1 MKNVNLYICL
11 FVALFI
17 FFNNT
22 MAYEEPD
29 YKIVHQTKKFEIRYY
44 EKRIVVQTKFDRENS
59 GFMKLFNY
67 ISGSNN
73 HSEKIKMTTPV
84 TMLKVGEDT
93 FMQFSLPSK
102 FNSTNTPLPNENSVE
117 ISYIDA
123 GHFAVS
129 RYSGRTTDENFH
141 KNANILLKELEK
153 KSIIIKSSP
162 IKAIYDGPFTIP
174 LFRRNEVMFLVEWN

>member
-1 MKNVNLYICL
+1 METVSFYIC
-11 FVALFI
+11 FFGI
-17 FFNNT
+17 FLSFKSI

-29 YKIVHQTKKFEIRYY
+29 YKIVHHTKNFEIRFY
-44 EKRIVVQTKFDRENS
+44 EKRIVAQTKFDRENS

-67 ISGSNN
+67 ISGSNY
-73 HSEKIKMTTPV
+73 HSEKIKMTTPI
-84 TMLKVGEDT
+84 TLLKDREDT

-102 FNSTNTPLPNENSVE
+102 FNSTNTPSPNDKSVE
-117 ISYIDA
+117 ISYIDE
-123 GHFAVS
+123 GHFAVL
-129 RYSGRTTDENFH
+129 RYSGRTTVKNFH

-153 KSIIIKSSP
+153 KNILTISPP